1 MHFLYAMRAASLTP
15 RLLTVGP
22 RLLRPPALVAAS
34 ALSRRCAPAALTL
47 ARRCLV
53 ASPTPSLPT
62 LDDVRRFAPDELER
76 ARLQLAA
83 ALDAAEMALVE
94 SGGSAEASR
103 RRCEVARLLATTLI
117 RLGSPLDAESVLND
131 ALGVD
136 MAHGPLGRRIA
147 CKKGVPG
154 ASGDELVEMSFL
166 LGVCYQKSGRE
177 EQALEAFEEA
187 LAKSDGQ
194 HWRARF
200 HMALLS
206 ISNGWHAQS
215 EKLLQGVLEHNP
227 GHTESIAILAKLVE
241 RRKAEGMELKPP
253 MPSDDGKPKGLGKL
267 S

>member
-1 MHFLYAMRAASLTP
+1 
-15 RLLTVGP
+15 
-22 RLLRPPALVAAS
+22 
-34 ALSRRCAPAALTL
+34 
-47 ARRCLV
+47 
-53 ASPTPSLPT
+53 
-62 LDDVRRFAPDELER
+62 
-76 ARLQLAA
+76 
-83 ALDAAEMALVE
+83 MALVE

-187 LAKSDGQ
+187 LAKTDGQ

-227 GHTESIAILAKLVE
+227 GHTESIAILAKLDE